1 MKKRRHTIGLDE
13 IKILDLEAFRTSLKA
28 TKFIGSNRSLLE
40 RRSGMTKQTISGFL
54 NHPETYK
61 PSKATLYYF
70 ILVLF
75 EDVGHWENDD
85 KIDDDSKI
93 DKFFKVYNSI
103 RDESKYPEIVDYN
116 DILDSIR
123 YGINFV

>member
-1 MKKRRHTIGLDE
+1 MNKARYSMGMDE

-40 RRSGMTKQTISGFL
+40 RRSGMTLQTISGFL
-54 NHPETYK
+54 NHPETHK
-61 PSKATLYYF
+61 TSKAILYYF

-123 YGINFV
+123 YGVNFV

>member
-1 MKKRRHTIGLDE
+1 MNKARYSIGMDE

-40 RRSGMTKQTISGFL
+40 RRSGMTIQTISGFL
-54 NHPETYK
+54 NHPEIHKT
-61 PSKATLYYF
+61 SKAILYYF
-70 ILVLF
+70 ILTLF
-75 EDVGHWENDD
+75 EDVGHWDGDNS
-85 KIDDDSKI
+85 IDDDSKI

>member
-1 MKKRRHTIGLDE
+1 MKKARYSIGMDE

-28 TKFIGSNRSLLE
+28 TKFIGPNRSLLE
-40 RRSGMTKQTISGFL
+40 QRTGMTQQTISRFL
-54 NHPETYK
+54 NHPEIHKT
-61 PSKATLYYF
+61 SKAILYYF

-75 EDVGHWENDD
+75 EDVGHWEGDNI
-85 KIDDDSKI
+85 IDDDSKI

-103 RDESKYPEIVDYN
+103 RDESKYPEIVDYS

-123 YGINFV
+123 YSINFV